1 MPSVFH
7 IVERSTTA
15 SRNVSRPT
23 IAVVD
28 TTAPAQRTDGP
39 LFQGL
44 VWSTWALFVGLA
56 MMLAGAGLFVTL
68 IGVRAE
74 REGFPTVSIGLI
86 GAGYYFGFLVGSRLT
101 LRALHTVG
109 HIRVYAALAS
119 VLAATI
125 ILVGLVVH
133 PVPWILLRL
142 VSGACLAGQYVV
154 AESWLNELCTAQNRA
169 RILSVYSLITTV
181 SYGVGEFGLA
191 IFDPDVVTGF
201 CVAAI
206 LIALAVTPVALS
218 EEAVAPMAEH
228 PAHIS
233 LRELFRIVPTGVIGS
248 ALVGLAHGSLIA
260 LIAVYASRIGLER
273 HEIAIFVLMPTVG
286 TLLFQLPISAAADDI
301 DRRAVGALAALTAC
315 GAAVVMILLEP
326 TSWASFGAMAVLGG
340 TTYPLYAIAG
350 AYTNDWVPADTL
362 AAVASQLIV
371 LYGAGA
377 LTGPFLTSMLM
388 SALGTDGYLWSIA
401 AIHAVL
407 ALFLVLRMLQW
418 RAPLRAKP
426 WNEVALAGR
435 VFYLPATAVGMGR
448 RLRANR
454 LARVQLPGM
463 PPLEHDD
470 PR

>member
-1 MPSVFH
+1 MDS
-7 IVERSTTA
+7 
-15 SRNVSRPT
+15 
-23 IAVVD
+23 
-28 TTAPAQRTDGP
+28 TAPAERRDGP
-39 LFQGL
+39 LFHGL

-56 MMLAGAGLFVTL
+56 TMLVGAGLFVTL

-86 GAGYYFGFLVGSRLT
+86 GAGYYLGFLLGSRLT

-119 VLAATI
+119 LLAATI
-125 ILVGLVVH
+125 LGVGLVVH

-154 AESWLNELCTAQNRA
+154 AESWLNELCTAENRA
-169 RILSVYSLITTV
+169 RILSVYSLVTTV
-181 SYGVGEFGLA
+181 SYGVGAFGLA
-191 IFDPDVVTGF
+191 IFDPDVITGF

-260 LIAVYASRIGLER
+260 LIAVYASRIGLSR
-273 HEIAIFVLMPTVG
+273 SEIALFVLMPTAG
-286 TLLFQLPISAAADDI
+286 TLLLQMPISAAADDI
-301 DRRAVGALAALTAC
+301 DRRAVGALAAATAAC
-315 GAAVVMILLEP
+315 AAVGMLFIEP
-326 TSWASFGAMAVLGG
+326 TGWTAFLAMAVLGG

-350 AYTNDWVPADTL
+350 AYTNDWVPVDTL

-388 SALGTDGYLWSIA
+388 GAVGTDGYLWA
-401 AIHAVL
+401 LAGVHAVI
-407 ALFLVLRMLQW
+407 AVFLVVRMVQW

>member
-1 MPSVFH
+1 M
-7 IVERSTTA
+7 ETD
-15 SRNVSRPT
+15 RPT
-23 IAVVD
+23 VAH
-28 TTAPAQRTDGP
+28 DGT
-39 LFQGL
+39 LGQGL

-56 MMLAGAGLFVTL
+56 LMLVGAGLFVTL

-86 GAGYYFGFLVGSRLT
+86 GAGYYLGFLVGSRLT

-119 VLAATI
+119 LLAAA
-125 ILVGLVVH
+125 ILGVGLIVH

-154 AESWLNELCTAQNRA
+154 AESWLNELCTAENRA
-169 RILSVYSLITTV
+169 RILSLYSLVTTV
-181 SYGVGEFGLA
+181 SYGVGAFGLA

-218 EEAVAPMAEH
+218 EEAVAPMAED

-233 LRELFRIVPTGVIGS
+233 LRELLRIVPTGVIGS

-260 LIAVYASRIGLER
+260 LIAVYASEIGLSR
-273 HEIAIFVLMPTVG
+273 SEIALFVLMPTAG
-286 TLLFQLPISAAADDI
+286 TLLLQMPISAAADDI
-301 DRRAVGALAALTAC
+301 DRRAVGSLAAATAAC
-315 GAAVVMILLEP
+315 AAVGMLLLEP
-326 TSWASFGAMAVLGG
+326 TGWASFVAMAVLGG

-388 SALGTDGYLWSIA
+388 SAIGTDGYLWALACVHGAIA
-401 AIHAVL
+401 AFFV
-407 ALFLVLRMLQW
+407 VRMVQW

-454 LARVQLPGM
+454 LARVRLPGM
-463 PPLEHDD
+463 PPLEHDE

>member
-1 MPSVFH
+1 M
-7 IVERSTTA
+7 
-15 SRNVSRPT
+15 
-23 IAVVD
+23 D
-28 TTAPAQRTDGP
+28 TTAPPERHEGP

-56 MMLAGAGLFVTL
+56 MMLMGAGLFVTL

-119 VLAATI
+119 VLAAAI
-125 ILVGLVVH
+125 IGVGLVVH

-154 AESWLNELCTAQNRA
+154 AESWLNELCTTENRA

-181 SYGVGEFGLA
+181 SYGVGQFGLA
-191 IFDPDVVTGF
+191 IFDPDVITGF

-218 EEAVAPMAEH
+218 EEAVAPMADD
-228 PAHIS
+228 PAHLS
-233 LRELFRIVPTGVIGS
+233 LRELFRIVPTGVISS
-248 ALVGLAHGSLIA
+248 ALVGLAHGSMIA
-260 LIAVYASRIGLER
+260 LIAVYGSRIGLAR
-273 HEIAIFVLMPTVG
+273 YEIAIFVLMPTVG
-286 TLLFQLPISAAADDI
+286 SLLFQLPISSAADDI
-301 DRRAVGALAALTAC
+301 DRRAVGALAALTAS
-315 GAAVVMILLEP
+315 GAAIVMIVLEP
-326 TSWASFGAMAVLGG
+326 TSWMSFGAMGVLGG

-362 AAVASQLIV
+362 AAVASQLIL

-401 AIHAVL
+401 AIHAVI
-407 ALFLVLRMLQW
+407 ALFLVLRILQW
-418 RAPLRAKP
+418 RTPLRAKP

-454 LARVQLPGM
+454 LARVRLPGM
-463 PPLEHDD
+463 PPMEHDE